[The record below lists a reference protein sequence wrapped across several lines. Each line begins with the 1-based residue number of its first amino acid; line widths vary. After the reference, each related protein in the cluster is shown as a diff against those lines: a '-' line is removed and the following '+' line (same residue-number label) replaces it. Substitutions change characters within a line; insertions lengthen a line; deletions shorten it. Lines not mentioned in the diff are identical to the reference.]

1 MTREGNLKS
10 GSVGSEGSA
19 VLLVVYDLRDAAAR
33 HVAHRH
39 RAVWGKLHTVVVA
52 LDYDHVLIVFRPAP
66 DQRWRPWERVR
77 LECILEQLQESE
89 AA

>member
-1 MTREGNLKS
+1 
-10 GSVGSEGSA
+10 VSA
-19 VLLVVYDLRDAAAR
+19 PDIPDLLAIYDLRDPLAWRAA
-33 HVAHRH
+33 HHH
-39 RAVWGKLHTVVVA
+39 RATWGRTHTDIVA
-52 LDYDHVLIVFRPAP
+52 LDYDRVLLVFRPAP